1 MELHTFSSLKK
12 EFLPHYRHTMDAADE
27 AYVYFNPHTVEH
39 KKLEPITPEMVFEGF
54 GKTGLRVTTDSEA
67 LFTELVAKVWEDCNL
82 LLMSSGNFDG
92 KDLPAIARK
101 ITGENNGQNT

>member
-1 MELHTFSSLKK
+1 
-12 EFLPHYRHTMDAADE
+12 MDEADE

-54 GKTGLRVTTDSEA
+54 ATPGLRVTTDAKA
-67 LFTELVAKVWEDCNL
+67 LFAELEAKNWTNSNL

-92 KDLPAIARK
+92 KDLPGIARR
-101 ITGENNGQNT
+101 IADQ

>member
-12 EFLPHYRHTMDAADE
+12 EFLPHYRHTMDEADE

-39 KKLEPITPEMVFEGF
+39 KKLEPITPDMVSEGF
-54 GKTGLRVTTDSEA
+54 ATPGLRVTTDSDA
-67 LFTELVAKVWEDCNL
+67 LFAELKRKNWTNSNL

-92 KDLPAIARK
+92 KDLPSFAQIVAIK
-101 ITGENNGQNT
+101 